1 MRMRRLNTAGN
12 SLVEF
17 TLVGIPLIFILIG
30 TFEMARGMWLY
41 TTVAHA
47 VREGA
52 RYAAVHGKDCSTPPN
67 QCAVTVADVAA
78 VIRDAGVG
86 LQPADFYVALIA
98 TSPRTIPTVTLTPL
112 STLLTDPSTFPSG
125 TSAAAGNDVIVTGV
139 YHFHTALSAF
149 FPGPPIPPPPPPPLG
164 GGSNDGALR
173 LAATSRER
181 IEF

>member
-1 MRMRRLNTAGN
+1 MKMRRLNTVGN

-17 TLVGIPLIFILIG
+17 TLVGIPLIFILLG

-41 TTVAHA
+41 ATVAHA

-67 QCAVTVADVAA
+67 QCAATVAAVAA

-86 LQPADFYVALIA
+86 LEPTDFYLAMTA
-98 TSPRTIPTVTLTPL
+98 SAPRTTSNVTLTPL
-112 STLLTDPSTFPSG
+112 SSLLTDSSTFLSG
-125 TSAAAGNDVIVTGV
+125 TTGVAGNDVIVTGV
-139 YHFHTALSAF
+139 YHFHTALTAF
-149 FPGPPIPPPPPPPLG
+149 FPGPPTPPPPPAPLG
-164 GGSNDGALR
+164 GSDDGALR

>member
-1 MRMRRLNTAGN
+1 MKTRHPNKSGN
-12 SLVEF
+12 ALIEF

-30 TFEMARGMWLY
+30 TFEIARGMWLY

-52 RYAAVHGKDCSTPPN
+52 RYAVVHGKDCSTLPN

-98 TSPRTIPTVTLTPL
+98 ASPHTIPTITLTPL
-112 STLLTDPSTFPSG
+112 SSLLTDPSTFLSG
-125 TSAAAGNDVIVTGV
+125 TAGVAGNDVIVTGV
-139 YHFHTALSAF
+139 YHFHTALTGL
-149 FPGPPIPPPPPPPLG
+149 FPGPPTPPPPPAPLG
-164 GGSNDGALR
+164 GGSDDGALR